1 MNRTKGVR
9 MPKNLKRKLLPSP
22 DVEMTAPAQPAL
34 PKNFNLNKYS
44 ASRIKKGMR

>member
-9 MPKNLKRKLLPSP
+9 MPRNIKRKLLPP
-22 DVEMTAPAQPAL
+22 RDVDVAAPAQSAL

-44 ASRIKKGMR
+44 AYRIKKGMR